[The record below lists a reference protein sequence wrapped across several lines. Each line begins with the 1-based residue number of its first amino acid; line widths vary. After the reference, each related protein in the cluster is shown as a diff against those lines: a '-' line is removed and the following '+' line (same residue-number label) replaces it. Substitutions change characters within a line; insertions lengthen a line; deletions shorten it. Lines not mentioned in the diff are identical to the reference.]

1 MSALKT
7 HERTNAKNG
16 FSVTPD
22 DSNDISNVSN
32 GIYLGGEGDL
42 QVTLENMED
51 EESITFTGMKSGIFY
66 PLRVKR
72 VWATNTSATD
82 IIAVY

>member
-1 MSALKT
+1 MPALKT
-7 HERTNAKNG
+7 HERNNAKNG

-51 EESITFTGMKSGIFY
+51 EESITFTGMKAGIFY
-66 PLRVKR
+66 HLRVKR
-72 VWATNTSATD
+72 VWATNTTATD